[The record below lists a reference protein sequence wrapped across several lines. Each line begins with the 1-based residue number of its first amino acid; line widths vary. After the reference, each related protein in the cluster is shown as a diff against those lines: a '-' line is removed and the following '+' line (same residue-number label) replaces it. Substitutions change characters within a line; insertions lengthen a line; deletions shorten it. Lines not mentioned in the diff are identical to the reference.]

1 MTNLTYLFAAYTV
14 IWVGLFLY
22 IFSLSRKT
30 KRLEKILA
38 ALKESHK
45 KKKKKKN

>member
-14 IWVGLFLY
+14 IWVALFLY
-22 IFSLSRKT
+22 VFSLSRKS

-38 ALKESHK
+38 ALKESK
-45 KKKKKKN
+45 KRNKK

>member
-14 IWVGLFLY
+14 IWVGLFIY
-22 IFSLSRKT
+22 VFSLSRKT

-38 ALKESHK
+38 ALKESQEK
-45 KKKKKKN
+45 KKK

>member
-30 KRLEKILA
+30 KRLEKILT
-38 ALKESHK
+38 ALKESNK
-45 KKKKKKN
+45 KKK

>member
-22 IFSLSRKT
+22 VFSLSRKS

-38 ALKESHK
+38 ALKESK
-45 KKKKKKN
+45 KRNKK

>member
-14 IWVGLFLY
+14 IWVALFLY
-22 IFSLSRKT
+22 VFSLSRKS

-38 ALKESHK
+38 ALKES
-45 KKKKKKN
+45 KKKNKK

>member
-14 IWVGLFLY
+14 IWVALFLY

-30 KRLEKILA
+30 RQLEKMLA
-38 ALKESHK
+38 TLKKSRK
-45 KKKKKKN
+45 KKKK